1 MGYVLKVKVCVHSPD
16 IPIGSG
22 TLHQLPPGIKHSFTV
37 SSPWGECSTFSAAV
51 AIHTVPIFVPPGTHF
66 CCVVDGGGVASK
78 LAHDCHCGNRTPDP

>member
-1 MGYVLKVKVCVHSPD
+1 MYNHTHNDKFKMKNLRNKK
-16 IPIGSG
+16 
-22 TLHQLPPGIKHSFTV
+22 V